1 MAHIHSYKSKLEGAT
16 FYATYL
22 SRYLLPKYIVKYNLV
37 NEVVLIK
44 FQITIHVLG

>member
-22 SRYLLPKYIVKYNLV
+22 SRYLSIMLLGKYIVKYNLV
-37 NEVVLIK
+37 NEV
-44 FQITIHVLG
+44 GNSY

>member
-1 MAHIHSYKSKLEGAT
+1 MLHI
-16 FYATYL
+16 YL
-22 SRYLLPKYIVKYNLV
+22 PKYMLLGKYIVKYNLV